1 MREGRNDE
9 GLHGWA
15 LRAGTEL
22 GRYWKERMSH
32 FGVLSYKGAGHLNSL
47 AALSRRLVIR
57 GHRITFFQEPGLE
70 TRVRQYGLEFSPI
83 GKTHRPVGEHSRTN
97 NQRRSMSGIADLRY
111 RIKRITDEIEMYLR
125 EAPDAITRAGID
137 ALIIDEIALPGP
149 TLAQMLQLP
158 YLFVST
164 SVPHNFGWT
173 VPRSLSQCNN
183 PISHFSRLQNAL
195 LQVSAFCMCG
205 PVRWKLDEYRRQ
217 LGLGPVRKL
226 QKVFPALAHIATL
239 PECLDFPRS
248 LLPSNFYY
256 TGPFVDECA
265 RRSVEFPWD
274 RLDGRPL
281 IYVSLGTARKIQSV
295 VFGLI
300 AEACEGLGLQV
311 VISLGGSRSP
321 EIFGELPGN
330 PLIVKEAPQLELIKV
345 ADIVINHAGI
355 NTVLETLMEGKPMI
369 AIPITHDQP
378 ALAARLAWLG
388 IAEVIPEK
396 RLSAKRLRLALVK
409 LLNNA
414 SYRDAARE
422 VQAKIRS
429 ARGLEH
435 AAEVIEEAL
444 EQSARRP
451 FKADTGNMVAIS
463 E

>member
-1 MREGRNDE
+1 M
-9 GLHGWA
+9 
-15 LRAGTEL
+15 
-22 GRYWKERMSH
+22 
-32 FGVLSYKGAGHLNSL
+32 
-47 AALSRRLVIR
+47 
-57 GHRITFFQEPGLE
+57 
-70 TRVRQYGLEFSPI
+70 
-83 GKTHRPVGEHSRTN
+83 
-97 NQRRSMSGIADLRY
+97 
-111 RIKRITDEIEMYLR
+111 EMYLR
-125 EAPDAITRAGID
+125 EAPDALTRAGIN
-137 ALIIDEIALPGP
+137 ALIVDEIALPGP

-158 YLFVST
+158 YIFVST

-173 VPRSLSQCNN
+173 APRSLSQCNN
-183 PISHFSRLQNAL
+183 PISYFSRLENAL
-195 LQVSAFCMCG
+195 LQVSVFCIRG

-226 QKVFPALAHIATL
+226 QKAFPALAHIATL

-248 LLPSNFYY
+248 MVASNFYY
-256 TGPFVDECA
+256 TGPFVDESS

-274 RLDGRPL
+274 RLDGRRL
-281 IYVSLGTARKIQSV
+281 IYVSLGTTRKVQSV
-295 VFGLI
+295 IFGLI

-330 PLIVKEAPQLELIKV
+330 PLIVKVAPQLELIKV
-345 ADIVINHAGI
+345 AEIVINHAGI
-355 NTVLETLMEGKPMI
+355 NTVLETLIEGKPMI

-396 RLSAKRLRLALVK
+396 RLSVKRLRSALVK

-414 SYRDAARE
+414 SYRVAARDL
-422 VQAKIRS
+422 QAKIRS
-429 ARGLEH
+429 ARGLER
-435 AAEVIEEAL
+435 AVDVIEGAL
-444 EQSARRP
+444 ERSAGRP

>member
-1 MREGRNDE
+1 
-9 GLHGWA
+9 
-15 LRAGTEL
+15 
-22 GRYWKERMSH
+22 MSH
-32 FGVLSYKGAGHLNSL
+32 FGVLSYKGTGHLNSL
-47 AALSRRLVIR
+47 AALSRQLVSR
-57 GHRITFFQEPGLE
+57 GHRITFFQKPELE
-70 TRVRQYGLEFSPI
+70 TQVRQYGLEFSPI
-83 GKTHRPVGEHSRTN
+83 GKTQGPVSEPSGTN
-97 NQRRSMSGIADLRY
+97 NRRRSGIADLRY
-111 RIKRITDEIEMYLR
+111 RIKRITDEMEIYLR
-125 EAPDAITRAGID
+125 EAPDALTRAGIN
-137 ALIIDEIALPGP
+137 ALIVDEIALPGP

-158 YLFVST
+158 YIFVST

-183 PISHFSRLQNAL
+183 PISYFSRLENAL
-195 LQVSAFCMCG
+195 LQVSVFCIRG

-226 QKVFPALAHIATL
+226 QKAFPALAHIATL

-248 LLPSNFYY
+248 MVASNFYY
-256 TGPFVDECA
+256 TGPFVDESS

-274 RLDGRPL
+274 RLDGRRL
-281 IYVSLGTARKIQSV
+281 IYVSLGTTRKVQSV
-295 VFGLI
+295 IFGLI

-330 PLIVKEAPQLELIKV
+330 PLIVKVAPQLELIKV
-345 ADIVINHAGI
+345 AEIVINHAGI
-355 NTVLETLMEGKPMI
+355 NTVLETLIEGKPMI

-396 RLSAKRLRLALVK
+396 RLSVKRLRSALVK

-414 SYRDAARE
+414 SYRVAARDL
-422 VQAKIRS
+422 QAKIRS
-429 ARGLEH
+429 ARGLER
-435 AAEVIEEAL
+435 AVDVIEGAL
-444 EQSARRP
+444 ERSAGRP